1 MMQELARIR
10 LLLSSRPT
18 GKVYQM
24 ETAIS
29 RVASITI
36 EQLEAALPVSDSV
49 QS

>member
-1 MMQELARIR
+1 MKELARIR
-10 LLLSSRPT
+10 SLLTPRPT
-18 GKVYQM
+18 GIGHEV

-36 EQLEAALPVSDSV
+36 REIGAALQVSESV